1 MEEDEEEYELTW
13 KEITEVSVLS
23 FAVSLMILYLY
34 MISNFQSHIN
44 GQSNPQWPLYENELR
59 YFPCSLDWV

>member
-44 GQSNPQWPLYENELR
+44 GQSNPQ
-59 YFPCSLDWV
+59 